1 MIYPLPPPEIL
12 ATVRARHHQEIKVNA
27 NLTLCP
33 LTPGGT
39 ENTMGVSNFEC
50 KSECRNK
57 YVELFTLALIDTRA
71 RENVSK
77 YENKKRFTVRVK

>member
-33 LTPGGT
+33 LTPGGP
-39 ENTMGVSNFEC
+39 ENTMGVSKKQC
-50 KSECRNK
+50 K
-57 YVELFTLALIDTRA
+57 I
-71 RENVSK
+71 
-77 YENKKRFTVRVK
+77 

>member
-39 ENTMGVSNFEC
+39 ENTMGVSKKQC
-50 KSECRNK
+50 KNE
-57 YVELFTLALIDTRA
+57 YVELFTLALTIGPDSR
-71 RENVSK
+71 RK
-77 YENKKRFTVRVK
+77 CKKCK

>member
-39 ENTMGVSNFEC
+39 ENTMGVSKNEC
-50 KSECRNK
+50 KNE
-57 YVELFTLALIDTRA
+57 YVELFTLTLLYTRA
-71 RENVSK
+71 RENKSK
-77 YENKKRFTVRVK
+77 MLK

>member
-39 ENTMGVSNFEC
+39 ENTMGVSKNEC
-50 KSECRNK
+50 KNE
-57 YVELFTLALIDTRA
+57 YVELFTLVLGYARTRE
-71 RENVSK
+71 RK
-77 YENKKRFTVRVK
+77 PRK

>member
-39 ENTMGVSNFEC
+39 ENTMGVSKNEC
-50 KSECRNK
+50 KNE
-57 YVELFTLALIDTRA
+57 YVELFTLALTIGPDSR
-71 RENVSK
+71 RK
-77 YENKKRFTVRVK
+77 YEMCK